1 MISLRYLL
9 ILTKQMCF
17 PHNGIGCLRSL
28 RTLIFHNCPKL
39 EYFLD
44 GIQHLTALRRLSFE
58 RCESL
63 ISLPSGMK
71 DLNMLE
77 ILVISDCKKLTLME
91 GEDYPT
97 SLRLLS
103 INKLPQLVAFPQG
116 LKRSASTLQ
125 LLAIYHCHNLA
136 ALPEW
141 LPDLRSLQILE
152 ISRCTKL
159 SSFPEG
165 MHRLTGLKEVKIGN
179 CPELLMGKIPRSI
192 TEHGPIISSS
202 ATGPG
207 TYAICEKD
215 GSTPTNHFP
224 KDARRN
230 EISLPTMA

>member
-1 MISLRYLL
+1 M
-9 ILTKQMCF
+9 
-17 PHNGIGCLRSL
+17 
-28 RTLIFHNCPKL
+28 
-39 EYFLD
+39 
-44 GIQHLTALRRLSFE
+44 ALPR
-58 RCESL
+58 
-63 ISLPSGMK
+63 
-71 DLNMLE
+71 
-77 ILVISDCKKLTLME
+77 
-91 GEDYPT
+91 
-97 SLRLLS
+97 
-103 INKLPQLVAFPQG
+103 G

-125 LLAIYHCHNLA
+125 FLSIYDCDNLA

-207 TYAICEKD
+207 TYAICD
-215 GSTPTNHFP
+215 FFG
-224 KDARRN
+224 
-230 EISLPTMA
+230 